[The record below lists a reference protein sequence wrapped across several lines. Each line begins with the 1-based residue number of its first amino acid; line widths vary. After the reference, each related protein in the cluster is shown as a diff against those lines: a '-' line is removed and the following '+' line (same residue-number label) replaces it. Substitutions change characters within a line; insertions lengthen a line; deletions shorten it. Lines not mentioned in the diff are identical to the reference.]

1 MKYNLK
7 HTIFSILVLSSSA
20 SSLPVPDASVQNLF
34 NQTNASI
41 EMLKKKASAD
51 CAFKEFTSLSDS
63 IVKKHKT
70 LHSIVVSDTE
80 GMVLYE
86 ASPTETKLLTGVNIS
101 KNRWFSNALQ
111 GKSSVYEEIVKIE
124 NKKVL
129 LKSWVSAGK
138 KDDHGPFLIAVLID
152 LEEILTAISRNTT
165 APLALLY
172 NGQIVYESDW
182 ISGTDNV
189 IDLPEFSG
197 VKIAVAKGGELN
209 ASVEPIHVS
218 ANERTLLLIITVLS
232 VLVGIAGVV
241 SYLINQKTVARMKD
255 VAWIKMEEEQLS
267 DKEKE
272 KIHNL
277 AVSHIY
283 CEIKRQ
289 VETHE
294 LEDIT
299 KKVRGEIE
307 ESIRNGSSQKDA
319 ETVPELTSV

>member
-1 MKYNLK
+1 MKYDLK
-7 HTIFSILVLSSSA
+7 HTIFSILVISSSA
-20 SSLPVPDASVQNLF
+20 SSLPVLDASVQNLF

-80 GMVLYE
+80 GRVLYE
-86 ASPTETKLLTGVNIS
+86 ASHTETKSLAGVNIS
-101 KNRWFSNALQ
+101 KNRWFLNALQ
-111 GKSSVYEEIVKIE
+111 GKSMVYEEIVKIE

-129 LKSWVSAGK
+129 LKSWVSSGL

-152 LEEILTAISRNTT
+152 LEEILAAISRNTT
-165 APLALLY
+165 APSALLY

-197 VKIAVAKGGELN
+197 IKIAVAKGGELN
-209 ASVEPIHVS
+209 TSVEPIHVS
-218 ANERTLLLIITVLS
+218 ANERTFLLVITVLS
-232 VLVGIAGVV
+232 VLVGMAGVV

-307 ESIRNGSSQKDA
+307 ESIRNRSIQKGA
-319 ETVPELTSV
+319 EIVPELTSV